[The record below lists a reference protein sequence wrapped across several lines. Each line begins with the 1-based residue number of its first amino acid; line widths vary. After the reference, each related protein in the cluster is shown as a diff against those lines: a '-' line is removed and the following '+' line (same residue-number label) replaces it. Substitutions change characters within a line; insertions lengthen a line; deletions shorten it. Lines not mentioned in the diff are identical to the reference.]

1 MNSRDK
7 GARGER
13 EAAAA
18 LIEVLG
24 CHAERGVQRSGSPDS
39 PDVRTSVEGVHIEVK
54 RVERGNVHNWMEQ
67 AVRDAGD
74 QCPVVMHRKN
84 RTEWLITVRLTD
96 VRCFADRISAQAG
109 QEAEGVG

>member
-18 LIEVLG
+18 LTEALG

-39 PDVRTSVEGVHIEVK
+39 PDVRTSVPGVHVEVK

-67 AVRDAGD
+67 AIRDAGD
-74 QCPVVMHRKN
+74 QCPIVMHRKN

-96 VRCFADRISAQAG
+96 VRRFASAIHTQPG
-109 QEAEGVG
+109 EEAEGMG

>member
-1 MNSRDK
+1 M
-7 GARGER
+7 
-13 EAAAA
+13 
-18 LIEVLG
+18 
-24 CHAERGVQRSGSPDS
+24 
-39 PDVRTSVEGVHIEVK
+39 EGVHIEVK
-54 RVERGNVHNWMEQ
+54 RVERGNVHNWMDQ